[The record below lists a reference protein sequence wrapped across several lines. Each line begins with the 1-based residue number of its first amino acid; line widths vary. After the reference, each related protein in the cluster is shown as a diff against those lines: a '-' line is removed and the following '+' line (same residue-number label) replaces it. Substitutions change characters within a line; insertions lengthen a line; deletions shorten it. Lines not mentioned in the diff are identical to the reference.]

1 MKLTKLLLLGIVS
14 LSLIGC
20 DLSGGDE
27 GEVDPT
33 LYELKLT
40 TNLDKA
46 KDKIKAELSRERDD
60 DEVQE
65 LIEAGASQEDIN
77 KAGTCIDGTYYFFDQ
92 DPINLYEPFI
102 PGYEFLG
109 WYNGNE
115 FLGYLDTDY
124 DGNPNYIWNMLNE
137 KTTLEARFKLVNY
150 SILYMDEDVSP
161 ALCQENPKTW
171 NVEQGEVELK
181 YTDRQSD
188 GLKFEGWSFAMG
200 GGAFYE
206 GYVTKLNEQFLI
218 DSKVAKVS
226 SNGTGSMEFA
236 LHEIYSEIKHN
247 VLLTFDNTVIDY
259 VVIDITPVGEQT
271 YSLKVNDNHFISSGS
286 VEASLPHNAEVLIM
300 PTLINADRYEIDGV
314 YFGETKISTEVP
326 IRDGLSLAYKIVVS
340 QDAEVELRYKEKA

>member
-1 MKLTKLLLLGIVS
+1 MKFTKLLLLGIVS

-20 DLSGGDE
+20 DLSGGGE

-46 KDKIKAELSRERDD
+46 KDKIKAELSRERDN

-124 DGNPNYIWNMLNE
+124 DGNPNYIWNMLDKN
-137 KTTLEARFKLVNY
+137 TTLEARFKLMQFE
-150 SILYMDEDVSP
+150 ILYMDEGTTQVDP
-161 ALCQENPKTW
+161 AGNPTSW
-171 NVEQGEVELK
+171 NVEDGEVALK
-181 YTDRQSD
+181 SPTKEGFQFD
-188 GLKFEGWSFAMG
+188 GWSFAMG
-200 GGAFYE
+200 GNTRYE
-206 GYVTKLNEQFLI
+206 GYVTKLNEDFLI
-218 DSKVAKVS
+218 ASNIAKQ
-226 SNGTGSMEFA
+226 SMEGRESMTFS
-236 LHEIYSEIKHN
+236 LHENFSVIKHN
-247 VLLTFDNTVIDY
+247 VKLTFDSTYINNVYINVKEPGSSVFHDFIDGQHWVQSGVSGEIVHNSE
-259 VVIDITPVGEQT
+259 VVIHATPVD
-271 YSLKVNDNHFISSGS
+271 SDL
-286 VEASLPHNAEVLIM
+286 
-300 PTLINADRYEIDGV
+300 YEISGI
-314 YFGETKISTEVP
+314 YFNGYKISEK
-326 IRDGLSLAYKIVVS
+326 LSNNEYKIIAS
-340 QDAEVELRYKEKA
+340 QDAEVVIRWAAKF